1 MVQCRGCF
9 GFPPKALQSLSV
21 ARHVVGQEFERDET
35 AQSRVLSLIDN
46 THSAPAE
53 FLQDAV
59 MRNGLADKRLG
70 VRHLPSILGCRAEAS
85 QRTRTLVFD
94 GKMKTLMSGAQ
105 SGGCRG
111 TVFRVQYRFE

>member
-46 THSAPAE
+46 THPAPAE

-59 MRNGLADKRLG
+59 MRNGLADERLG
-70 VRHLPSILGCRAEAS
+70 LRHLAKILGCRAEAS
-85 QRTRTLVFD
+85 QRI
-94 GKMKTLMSGAQ
+94 GPQ
-105 SGGCRG
+105 GGGPFFTPISAYPSPRCGDRG
-111 TVFRVQYRFE
+111 